1 MSMTIANILSES
13 AETTGNSVEAL
24 KLEMGFHIERMK
36 HGMNQYYEKLN
47 QRNWNGV
54 DTLCFFKSTIR
65 GENIE
70 HILQY
75 LLLLLAGMPAV
86 RKGDSGLSNLFFQF
100 REFVE
105 TEAKLLGEKDVI
117 AAILGEFLR
126 AGLVNDRNLADTEK
140 RIGDKH
146 REISDWVR
154 RADSPTMAGLQ
165 TLLRALKEMSLLWFD
180 VRQQDIRRVS
190 RSDIRIYKSVSL
202 LESRWNRNQ
211 TSKPGRDLS

>member
-1 MSMTIANILSES
+1 MTIANILSES

-54 DTLCFFKSTIR
+54 DTLRFFKSTVR
-65 GENIE
+65 GENVE

-75 LLLLLAGMPAV
+75 LLLFLAGMPAP
-86 RKGDSGLSNLFFQF
+86 RKGDSGLSNPFFQF

-117 AAILGEFLR
+117 AAILGEYMR
-126 AGLVNDRNLADTEK
+126 AGLLNDQNLTDTEK
-140 RIGDKH
+140 KIGDKH
-146 REISDWVR
+146 REISEWIR
-154 RADSPTMAGLQ
+154 QADSPTMAGFKILF
-165 TLLRALKEMSLLWFD
+165 RALREMSLFWFD

-190 RSDIRIYKSVSL
+190 RSDIFIYKSVGL

-211 TSKPGRDLS
+211 TSKPGRNLS